1 MNSIDFGYSLKNIP
15 LASKHSYKYKLIE
28 KTGQLV
34 KRMRW
39 KAFFYDKDD
48 TNKYNNKNNTYVD
61 ETTDSKFK
69 LITNSCI
76 CVLRTYKK

>member
-1 MNSIDFGYSLKNIP
+1 
-15 LASKHSYKYKLIE
+15 
-28 KTGQLV
+28 
-34 KRMRW
+34 MRW

-61 ETTDSKFK
+61 ETTDNKFK

-76 CVLRTYKK
+76 CVLRKYKKGKILRKIY

>member
-1 MNSIDFGYSLKNIP
+1 
-15 LASKHSYKYKLIE
+15 
-28 KTGQLV
+28 
-34 KRMRW
+34 MRW

-61 ETTDSKFK
+61 ETTDNKFK

-76 CVLRTYKK
+76 CVLRKYKKGKILRKICSN